1 MKRLLLALPLI
12 LIASPAL
19 AERWMTAASIPY
31 DGTPDSRMVDYL
43 IDIHSIRKNG
53 RFTSAQAKWSYS
65 NERQNVIAECS
76 NSRLTIDAGQVRPD
90 PSSERPDP
98 YSVKRKGKDWW
109 FDSAPNKGEPF
120 TGSKDPDRYIFNR
133 WFSGALD
140 LLCG

>member
-1 MKRLLLALPLI
+1 
-12 LIASPAL
+12 
-19 AERWMTAASIPY
+19 
-31 DGTPDSRMVDYL
+31 MVEYL